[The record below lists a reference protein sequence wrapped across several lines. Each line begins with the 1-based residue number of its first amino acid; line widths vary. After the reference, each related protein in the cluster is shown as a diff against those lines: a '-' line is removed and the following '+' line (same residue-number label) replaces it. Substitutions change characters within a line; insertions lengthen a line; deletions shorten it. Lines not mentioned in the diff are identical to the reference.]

1 MSDTPLSGSC
11 GRLSVDEGGNM
22 PTEKVLP
29 NAYPA
34 ALYGAIYAAIDY
46 IYSVMYYIGV
56 GV

>member
-1 MSDTPLSGSC
+1 
-11 GRLSVDEGGNM
+11 M

-34 ALYGAIYAAIDY
+34 ALYGAIYVSIDY